1 MLYIYT
7 YVYIYLC
14 IYIYKLVIYLKNLF
28 LVTFIDSH
36 FSSQVFV
43 MFINTFH
50 LFIVVNLMAV
60 LGGSKDR
67 CA

>member
-1 MLYIYT
+1 MLYIIMY
-7 YVYIYLC
+7 

-36 FSSQVFV
+36 FSSQLLV

-60 LGGSKDR
+60 LGG
-67 CA
+67 